1 MSKPKGR
8 LERAYRV
15 MWDQNHPFQSH
26 YNPPM
31 PPETVAQAHLGF
43 LAGTPV
49 DANVCAL
56 GPDAGY
62 VTAFKSERTQMEY
75 LVERYE
81 KGAALGDVRYWRHAE
96 SLKQSWAQG
105 IDPLEVQARESARLG
120 IDHWFRL
127 SMNDWH
133 HFDADSG
140 SVYRLGGS
148 EFYEGRRDL
157 LIGDEGAAGWGP
169 VSQELPHV
177 MPWMQDF
184 AHDEVR
190 ALRRDI
196 ALEVCERYD
205 CAGFLFDFLRVPA
218 FFRFGEERENAHRMT
233 QMIRETRAGLDE
245 IARTKGRPLGLAV
258 RVPPTVDGT
267 VRMGLDVDAWIA
279 DHLVDVVVT
288 STFFAQDTEH
298 DAAEWVGLGA
308 ESPVLIMGGIEEGYL
323 AGHSDGFNR
332 WFYNP
337 PVMTPLSLDMI
348 RAVAARHHDR
358 GVDGI
363 YIFNWFATTLTFDYD
378 NIAALDDV
386 ADPERL
392 RYMDKRYLLMRSH
405 TSFPNCLDVDRQI
418 PVEVTAEPVTLTFD
432 VVDDLA
438 AAPELVRSVR
448 LLLHVD
454 SLTIADELEVRLNGT
469 EVPLVNPMEA
479 GVMQGTVGGR
489 YGTIWQIFDLR
500 DCLPRAGDNAV
511 TVRAR
516 QRNQRVA
523 SEIPLTI
530 EDAEI
535 EIAYEYPSG
544 GWTDTPGTRVVV

>member
-8 LERAYRV
+8 LDRTYRV
-15 MWDQNHPFQSH
+15 MWDQNHPYQSH

-31 PPETVAQAHLGF
+31 QPETVAQAHLGF

-62 VTAFKSERTQMEY
+62 VTAFKSQRTQMEF
-75 LVERYE
+75 LVERYD

-157 LIGDEGAAGWGP
+157 LIGEEGAAGWVDNP
-169 VSQELPHV
+169 ELRHV
-177 MPWMQDF
+177 LPWMQDF

-218 FFRFGEERENAHRMT
+218 FFRCGEERQNAALMT
-233 QMIRETRAGLDE
+233 KMIRETREGLDE
-245 IARTKGRPLGLAV
+245 IARAKGRPLGLAV

-267 VRMGLDVDAWIA
+267 SRMGLDVDAWIA

-288 STFFAQDTEH
+288 SPFFAQDTEH
-298 DAAEWVGLGA
+298 DAAEWVSLGGS
-308 ESPVLIMGGIEEGYL
+308 SPVMIMAGIEEGYL

-337 PVMTPLSLDMI
+337 PVMTPLSLEMI

-358 GVDGI
+358 GVDGL
-363 YIFNWFATTLTFDYD
+363 YVFNWFATALTFDYD
-378 NIAALDDV
+378 NISALDDI

-418 PVEVTAEPVTLTFD
+418 PVEVTETPLTLTFD
-432 VVDDLA
+432 VVDDVTTD
-438 AAPELVRSVR
+438 PELIRSVR

-454 SLTIADELEVRLNGT
+454 NLTVADELEVRVNGVDA
-469 EVPLVNPMEA
+469 ELVNPMEP

-489 YGTIWQIFDLR
+489 YGTVWQIFDLQ
-500 DCLPRAGDNAV
+500 DCPPRVGDNTV

-516 QRNQRVA
+516 QRNQRTA
-523 SEIPLTI
+523 GEISLTI

-535 EIAYEYPSG
+535 EINYEYPSG
-544 GWTDTPGTRVVV
+544 AWTEPPGMRPVV